1 MIILRTM
8 GRFITAISLL
18 TIVLCILGPGAKA
31 QTRHGSDSIAV
42 SAIVVNGDTI
52 PSITLRIVEV
62 VDKLPKKFRKQREQ
76 WTRLRN
82 AVYVTYPYAK
92 AAAHILKDV
101 SAHLATLHDKKERK
115 TYLATIEKQMKA
127 QFGDKLENLSVYQ
140 GKILMKLINRETGE
154 NCYEIIKE
162 LKGGFSA
169 RVWQTVAFFFGGN
182 LKSEYDRDEDKD
194 IEAIVQEIEMY
205 RGSRVF
211 N

>member
-1 MIILRTM
+1 MRRLIAFIILS
-8 GRFITAISLL
+8 ASLL
-18 TIVLCILGPGAKA
+18 CITGRSRVSA
-31 QTRHGSDSIAV
+31 QTRHGADSIAV
-42 SAIVVNGDTI
+42 SAVIIGSDTI

-62 VDKLPKKFRKQREQ
+62 IDKLPKKFRKQREA

-92 AAAHILKDV
+92 SAARILRDV
-101 SAHLATLHDKKERK
+101 NSHLATLSEKKDRK
-115 TYLATIEKQMKA
+115 RYLADIEKKMKA
-127 QFGDKLENLSVYQ
+127 EFGDKLENLSVYQ
-140 GKILMKLINRETGE
+140 GKVLMKLINRETGE

-169 RVWQTVAFFFGGN
+169 RMWQTVAFFFGGN
-182 LKSEYDRDEDKD
+182 LKSEYDAQEDKD

-205 RGSRVF
+205 RGSRAY